1 MAYSNRSALQ
11 AFVDRLNRRSPL
23 AGEEA
28 AAILSLPATP
38 AEVRTNRDFV
48 NMGEETDHA
57 CLIVEGLVGRF
68 GQTKGGARQI
78 TAMHIPGD
86 MADLH
91 SVVVPKAGS
100 ALQALSTTTIL
111 RIPHR
116 AIRAIAHQYPPVA
129 EAFWREC
136 VVDAAIL
143 SQWVVNVGRRDALA
157 RTAHLLCEMAL
168 RYQEIGRAAGLSFD
182 FPATQTQLADAL
194 GLTAVHVNRTLK
206 ALKESGVLRVVRHT
220 VEIVDWPRLEGIGDF
235 DPVYLQIPSPAVRNG
250 RSSSREAFPRLA
262 AE

>member
-1 MAYSNRSALQ
+1 MTFSDRSALQ
-11 AFVDRLNRRSPL
+11 TFVDRLNRRSSL

-38 AEVRTNRDFV
+38 AQVRANRDFV
-48 NMGEETDHA
+48 SMGEETDHA

-116 AIRAIAHQYPPVA
+116 SIRAIAHEYPSVA

-182 FPATQTQLADAL
+182 FPATQMQLADCL

-206 ALKESGVLRVVRHT
+206 AMKETGVVRVVRHT
-220 VEIVDWPRLEGIGDF
+220 VQIVDWPRLTEIGDF
-235 DPVYLQIPSPAVRNG
+235 DPVYLQIPSPADKNG
-250 RSSSREAFPRLA
+250 LSSAWGAFPRLA